1 MLVTGV
7 LLVTVG
13 IVVGTINMTG
23 ISISFSQLVVQWSG
37 SSILLALLFIT
48 IASLLL
54 GMGLPVTAA
63 YVMIAILTVPALTE
77 MGVGLL
83 AAHMIIFWLS
93 QDSNVTPPVCL
104 AAFAA
109 SSIAGSRPMET
120 GFASWKLAKGLYILP
135 VLFAYTSLISG
146 TWGERFLV
154 FGFSLIG
161 LFAFAAFTTR
171 YFFRPLSSVEWILLI
186 PCAHFLFWPKP
197 IWINFAGLALFFG
210 IGFYNKFS
218 KNHKKRE

>member
-1 MLVTGV
+1 MMATGV

-37 SSILLALLFIT
+37 SSILLALLLIT
-48 IASLLL
+48 IASLFL

-109 SSIAGSRPMET
+109 SSIAGSRPMAT

-135 VLFAYTSLISG
+135 VLFAYTNLISG

-154 FGFSLIG
+154 FGFALIG

-171 YFFRPLSSVEWILLI
+171 YFFRPLSLLERILLI

-197 IWINFAGLALFFG
+197 IWINFAGLALFLG
-210 IGFYNKFS
+210 IGFYNKYS
-218 KNHKKRE
+218 KVS

>member
-1 MLVTGV
+1 MVVTGI

-13 IVVGTINMTG
+13 IVIGTINMTG
-23 ISISFSQLVVQWSG
+23 ISISFSQLVIQWSG

-109 SSIAGSRPMET
+109 SSIAGSRPMAT

-135 VLFAYTSLISG
+135 ILFAYTGLISG
-146 TWGERFLV
+146 TWGERFIT
-154 FGFSLIG
+154 FGFALIG
-161 LFAFAAFTTR
+161 LFAFAVFTTK
-171 YFFRPLSSVEWILLI
+171 YLFRPLSITERILLI

-197 IWINFAGLALFFG
+197 LWINFAGLALFFG

-218 KNHKKRE
+218 KNY